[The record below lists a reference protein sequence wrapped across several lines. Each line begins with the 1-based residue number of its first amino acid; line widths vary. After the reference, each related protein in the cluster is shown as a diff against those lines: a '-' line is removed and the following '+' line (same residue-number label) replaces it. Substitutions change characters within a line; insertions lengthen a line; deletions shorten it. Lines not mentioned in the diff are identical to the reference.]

1 MSKEE
6 LVQFPTKMT
15 PKEHEMLKSLAKQDD
30 RSMAAIVRV
39 LVRREYADRNR

>member
-1 MSKEE
+1 MSKEQ

-15 PKEHEMLKSLAKQDD
+15 PAEHEMLKSLAKQDD

-39 LVRREYADRNR
+39 LVRREYAERNR